1 MMSRYHLF
9 PICIESC
16 ETSVATLTTLQ
27 VEIIGVTKREEHI
40 SADALPVHV
49 TWKVV
54 TTRASSASTCRIR
67 NEDGRPY

>member
-1 MMSRYHLF
+1 MMSYYYLL

-40 SADALPVHV
+40 SADTLPMHV
-49 TWKVV
+49 IWKAVSMRSV
-54 TTRASSASTCRIR
+54 ICKHT
-67 NEDGRPY
+67 